1 MDMPL
6 AFATAAG
13 VAPSL
18 APAAGPA
25 LRGSPA
31 GASGPQAHHGAD
43 PAQASATASLLTAA
57 LAAASVASSAAA
69 VRRKTTRGRRAA
81 RFAAAVAAAPEV
93 DTPPPPPPP
102 FNPAEQLGVTQPLG
116 FFDPLGFSKVGDEE
130 GFHKLRCAEIKHGR
144 VAMLA
149 AVGTVFQHFVK
160 LPGFDKT
167 PAGLAALGDG
177 AGVLGFIFLLP
188 VVGILESIY
197 WKDNLSKEPGNFG
210 DPARWASTGLM
221 GQGSYSDEMRNKELN
236 NGRMAMFSIL
246 GIMVAEL
253 ATGKDGVQQFG
264 L

>member
-31 GASGPQAHHGAD
+31 SVSGPQAHHGAD

-57 LAAASVASSAAA
+57 LAAASVAGSAAA
-69 VRRKTTRGRRAA
+69 VRRKTARGRRFA
-81 RFAAAVAAAPEV
+81 RFAEAAAA
-93 DTPPPPPPP
+93 PPPPPP
-102 FNPAEQLGVTQPLG
+102 FNPAEQLGVSQPLG
-116 FFDPLGFSKVGDEE
+116 YFDPLGFSKVGDEE
-130 GFHKLRCAEIKHGR
+130 GFHKLRCAELKHGR

-167 PAGLAALGDG
+167 PAGLAALKDG

-253 ATGKDGVQQFG
+253 TTGKDGVQQFG